1 MPVDCDVLIEPGAAL
16 LPFGIDVGRHRQRLQ
31 GGLVQ
36 LFEQLPAAGT
46 EMARYLVV
54 EPIQKRTNGSVHVPK
69 AEELTVAQPR
79 QNPALN
85 QQNRAFG
92 F

>member
-1 MPVDCDVLIEPGAAL
+1 MPVDCDVVIEPGAAL

-46 EMARYLVV
+46 EKALDLVV
-54 EPIQKRTNGSVHVPK
+54 ELIKQWPDGGVHVLE
-69 AEELTVAQPR
+69 AEELTVAQPC
-79 QNPALN
+79 QNPALD
-85 QQNRAFG
+85 QQDCPFD